1 MYLEDC
7 WNNEFRS
14 FQHEIFIDT
23 DEDQDRKDDGKIADQ
38 RTNLNEIIKL

>member
-23 DEDQDRKDDGKIADQ
+23 DEDQDGKDDGKVADQ
-38 RTNLNEIIKL
+38 RTNLDD